1 MSLNIL
7 WEISDGKERPSL
19 RSAACSCL
27 LDLCSPLSLLGSCW
41 SMQGTGLG
49 KPTRAIGLTPRC
61 CRHHVTKPFLKPVH
75 LLKAAM
81 SPLGSG
87 LAAETNSTLSAS
99 SHKSGLRGHPSDPAL
114 HISCFGAISL
124 PDRWQV
130 SHLSGYRPQYHGL
143 SDGFMAVRVSAPAL
157 LPSSACTRRCW
168 GRTATRHPPCAC
180 SIPLVHV
187 ACLTPKETPTRG
199 VSSSIW
205 ETPESHEILRA
216 CKAYFSLGQG
226 REGGEGGG
234 ELLPVASNDGKC
246 LTEHKVYG
254 VIPLFPEYTVIPN
267 ASYPLASE
275 GIWR

>member
-1 MSLNIL
+1 
-7 WEISDGKERPSL
+7 
-19 RSAACSCL
+19 
-27 LDLCSPLSLLGSCW
+27 
-41 SMQGTGLG
+41 
-49 KPTRAIGLTPRC
+49 
-61 CRHHVTKPFLKPVH
+61 
-75 LLKAAM
+75 M
-81 SPLGSG
+81 SPLASG
-87 LAAETNSTLSAS
+87 LAAETNSTLPAS

-226 REGGEGGG
+226 RKGGEGDG